1 MVSIPRQWLSFNHSV
16 MMAMATSFM
25 MTPFDNGIAVVASSF
40 ISALIFNMIMPSFDD
55 KSVPLE
61 AKMII
66 SVSLGVVLG
75 IIISFKTNF
84 DPDMGSAVTRLGS
97 PLFSI
102 PLTIFIFY
110 LGYFTEDKALSAAVY
125 SLMTSVL
132 LGQVFQSFVNVGLLT
147 LVTVLSTYA
156 IMKILIALNK
166 GKKEKIFN
174 VISILFGTMIGFMVQ
189 FYVTVKSYNIELNYM
204 SYGAMF
210 ICIILFSLYIT
221 GNLPYGFDK
230 ILSLK

>member
-1 MVSIPRQWLSFNHSV
+1 
-16 MMAMATSFM
+16 MAMATSFV
-25 MTPFDNGIAVVASSF
+25 MTPFDNGIAVVVSS
-40 ISALIFNMIMPSFDD
+40 IVSALIFNVFMPLFDD

-66 SVSLGVVLG
+66 SVSLGVILG
-75 IIISFKTNF
+75 IIVSIKTNF
-84 DPDMGSAVTRLGS
+84 DPDMGSAVSRLGS

-110 LGYFTEDKALSAAVY
+110 LGYFTGDKALSAAVY

-132 LGQVFQSFVNVGLLT
+132 LGQFFQSFVNVGLLSI
-147 LVTVLSTYA
+147 VTVLSTYA

-166 GKKEKIFN
+166 GKKERIFN
-174 VISILFGTMIGFMVQ
+174 FISILFGTMIGFTVQLFVKIQGYKGEMGMMV
-189 FYVTVKSYNIELNYM
+189 
-204 SYGAMF
+204 YGAMF
-210 ICIILFSLYIT
+210 ASIIFMTLYYT
-221 GNLPYGFDK
+221 GNLPYGFDT